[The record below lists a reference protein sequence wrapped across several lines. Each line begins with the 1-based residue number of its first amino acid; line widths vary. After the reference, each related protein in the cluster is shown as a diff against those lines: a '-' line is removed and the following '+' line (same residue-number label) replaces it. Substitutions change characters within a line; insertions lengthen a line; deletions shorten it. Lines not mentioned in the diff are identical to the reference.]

1 MGGGSSHTRKLRMST
16 RQRDMKNMSSIR
28 KGVSKAS
35 DVRNVQRTVGEAGI
49 ESVGIPKGKSME
61 REVEGI
67 SRVISMLMSF
77 FFFRSYSG

>member
-1 MGGGSSHTRKLRMST
+1 M
-16 RQRDMKNMSSIR
+16 
-28 KGVSKAS
+28 AS

-49 ESVGIPKGKSME
+49 ESVGITKGKSME

-77 FFFRSYSG
+77 FLFQELFWLECGRSIIKCKNFKLGMQIWKLLKN